1 MGKKGRIRVTVTPI
15 EDPVDFL
22 IQNLRGRLTPHDRP
36 LGQGQSRSASRRAPS
51 TSSSPDMGRSDSGP
65 PGPSERRPSSPREE
79 GGGSE
84 GHLLDHQVGEL
95 VEGGVPG
102 VGLRRERAED
112 PGSSGPDDEP
122 EETLPRITGP
132 TSKLRD
138 RRLRKIREEYR
149 VTSALLFQASQVI
162 TRILRQRERRQE
174 SEAAETAEASAPPY
188 ATSPSP

>member
-1 MGKKGRIRVTVTPI
+1 MSPSPRSRTPW
-15 EDPVDFL
+15 
-22 IQNLRGRLTPHDRP
+22 
-36 LGQGQSRSASRRAPS
+36 
-51 TSSSPDMGRSDSGP
+51 TSSYRIYVVDL
-65 PGPSERRPSSPREE
+65 RPMTGHWVKANLDPRAA
-79 GGGSE
+79 
-84 GHLLDHQVGEL
+84 GHLLRVRVLTWADRTAARLGLPRGDLPLHVRRAADRRDTYLIIKWGNLSKEASLVLACDESEL
-95 VEGGVPG
+95 RI
-102 VGLRRERAED
+102 LD
-112 PGSSGPDDEP
+112 PAGPDDEP

-149 VTSALLFQASQVI
+149 VTSALLFQASQVL

>member
-1 MGKKGRIRVTVTPI
+1 MIIKWGNLSKEASLVLACDESELRIL
-15 EDPVDFL
+15 DP
-22 IQNLRGRLTPHDRP
+22 
-36 LGQGQSRSASRRAPS
+36 A
-51 TSSSPDMGRSDSGP
+51 
-65 PGPSERRPSSPREE
+65 
-79 GGGSE
+79 
-84 GHLLDHQVGEL
+84 
-95 VEGGVPG
+95 
-102 VGLRRERAED
+102 
-112 PGSSGPDDEP
+112 GPDDEP

-174 SEAAETAEASAPPY
+174 SEAAETTEASAPPY